1 MDGNNRWSQINDINR
16 YKSYNK
22 GASNLLYLSNKI
34 FLNTNVN
41 HITAFALSANNLKRS
56 KKIVKTIIS
65 ILDFNLDKALE
76 KEMNFSISFRGDL
89 RFLSS
94 EIRKK
99 IDILNQKK
107 INNNKKLIILMNF
120 SGRQDVLDTSQ
131 KLINS
136 QKIFNLS
143 NFFSTKTVEF
153 AIGLFDNK

>member
-41 HITAFALSANNLKRS
+41 QITAFALSANNLKRS

-107 INNNKKLIILMNF
+107 NK
-120 SGRQDVLDTSQ
+120 Q
-131 KLINS
+131 
-136 QKIFNLS
+136 
-143 NFFSTKTVEF
+143 
-153 AIGLFDNK
+153 